1 MSSGQFRIKVFFR
14 ELSRAGRGVAAAG
27 VTQCPAGCRS
37 PRLRHSRVLPR
48 KPRVLGKDSP
58 GRFPAIAASCARP
71 DSSGHRVPR
80 GTGPDMPKP
89 SSAQRQ
95 RAAGSGAA
103 GSGVAGLQ
111 GTGSEPKAAARRA
124 LASGIRAAPAPQ
136 APVPQVLQRSSLP
149 PPRSPTALTLL
160 PGRVREAAGIPD
172 GGPRGSHASAGVRS

>member
-1 MSSGQFRIKVFFR
+1 MSSEQFRIKLFFR

-27 VTQCPAGCRS
+27 VTQCPARCRS

-48 KPRVLGKDSP
+48 KPRVLGKGSP

-95 RAAGSGAA
+95 GTA

-111 GTGSEPKAAARRA
+111 GTGSEPKTAARRA

-149 PPRSPTALTLL
+149 PPGSPTALTLL
-160 PGRVREAAGIPD
+160 PGPVREAAGIGD